1 MLNCICNDSVEHCGD
16 GLGDGTAGLRVWL
29 YCSRAYYAVPL
40 RRLRALA
47 NRCPTK
53 TIPQKQTMLQKNTF
67 FWRIFQFSRKSSPV
81 SSLPC
86 TALPEY
92 PYASQNSRAL
102 LSLAQLLGY
111 VTRVA
116 KFFTKVPADT
126 TKKFENKAV
135 CAALMRHW
143 PIKMRHLMA
152 NSAPNTE
159 TWEAMLER
167 LAGKTSIAN
176 EAATLI
182 DALTTPPTTTATHTD
197 EQAICPRRLNESAA
211 GDQSSSD
218 LVHSLTTPSSAA
230 PGQKLDSSGLSDI
243 GPLKCRTCG

>member
-1 MLNCICNDSVEHCGD
+1 
-16 GLGDGTAGLRVWL
+16 
-29 YCSRAYYAVPL
+29 
-40 RRLRALA
+40 
-47 NRCPTK
+47 
-53 TIPQKQTMLQKNTF
+53 
-67 FWRIFQFSRKSSPV
+67 
-81 SSLPC
+81 
-86 TALPEY
+86 
-92 PYASQNSRAL
+92 
-102 LSLAQLLGY
+102 
-111 VTRVA
+111 
-116 KFFTKVPADT
+116 
-126 TKKFENKAV
+126 
-135 CAALMRHW
+135 
-143 PIKMRHLMA
+143 MA

-230 PGQKLDSSGLSDI
+230 PGQKLDSTGLSDI
-243 GPLKCRTCG
+243 GPLKCRTCGKDYIFTAGEQPFYAAKQFGDQPKSCKAC